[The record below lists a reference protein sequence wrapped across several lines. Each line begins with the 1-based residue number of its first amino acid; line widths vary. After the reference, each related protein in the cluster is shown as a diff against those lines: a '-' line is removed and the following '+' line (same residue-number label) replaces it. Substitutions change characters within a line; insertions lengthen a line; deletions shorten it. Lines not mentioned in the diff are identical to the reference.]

1 MLSGADVLIWAL
13 DVDGEDERFASFVSS
28 SRPTPGL
35 RWDSMSEPHID
46 LSTEDAP
53 IYLVDD
59 ITDYDGSDM
68 DTASSGGTNSTMSTL
83 ESAEVHSYF
92 REIYGRMFPADINVP
107 LLMPTDNAE
116 VLRLQKQHLSLKLM
130 LEGNYYGPM
139 GEVLAPD
146 PRLHRRKRVLD
157 LVTLEGTWVQEVSR
171 EFPDADFVSLDS
183 LPLTAHRPRPN
194 VVFEVYDLYN
204 GFAEPDNSFDVVH
217 VRHAVVPTK
226 NFKLLVQEVHR
237 VLRPGGLLL
246 FCEYELEA
254 YDAEF
259 PDIPAWGS
267 LPGICHAIRLAR
279 GGLAQQ
285 GVNVYA
291 WRDLPRWLPH
301 DSSFWKESEIEFED
315 DTDGTDT
322 ESDGSVV
329 RSPNPRL
336 TRGFTGVQTR
346 ANLVPTAPWPP
357 DPRLRE
363 VGALVQNV
371 WANVWRNMG
380 SSLQVG
386 GLSEAEATETIRAAV
401 YDIEHPSVRISAKLH
416 TLYAFKADP

>member
-1 MLSGADVLIWAL
+1 
-13 DVDGEDERFASFVSS
+13 
-28 SRPTPGL
+28 
-35 RWDSMSEPHID
+35 MSEPYIG
-46 LSTEDAP
+46 LTTEDEP
-53 IYLVDD
+53 IYFVDD

-68 DTASSGGTNSTMSTL
+68 DTASSGVTSSTMSTL

-107 LLMPTDNAE
+107 LLMPTDSAE

-139 GEVLAPD
+139 RDVLAHD
-146 PRLHRRKRVLD
+146 PRLRRRKRVLD

-171 EFPDADFVSLDS
+171 EFPDVDFVSLDS
-183 LPLTAHRPRPN
+183 LPLTPHQPCPN

-217 VRHAVVPTK
+217 VRHAVVPMK
-226 NFKLLVQEVHR
+226 NFKSLIREVHR
-237 VLRPGGLLL
+237 VLRPGGLFL

-267 LPGICHAIRLAR
+267 LPGVSNALRLAR
-279 GGLAQQ
+279 GGLAHQ
-285 GVNVYA
+285 GVNIYA
-291 WRDLPRWLPH
+291 WRDLPRWLPS
-301 DSSFWKESEIEFED
+301 DSSFWKESEMEFED

-322 ESDGSVV
+322 ESEASVV
-329 RSPNPRL
+329 QSSSPVAIRHL
-336 TRGFTGVQTR
+336 SIRGFTGVQTR
-346 ANLVPTAPWPP
+346 ANLVPAAPWPS

-363 VGALVQNV
+363 VGALVQDV

-380 SSLQVG
+380 SSLQMG
-386 GLSEAEATETIRAAV
+386 GLSEAEAVETIHAAV
-401 YDIEHPSVRISAKLH
+401 YDIEHPLVRISAKLH
-416 TLYAFKADP
+416 TLYAFKADPYAVGFSDGV